1 MQIFVKALT
10 GKTITLEL
18 KSSDTIDNV
27 MAKVQDKEGWVAHL
41 AGLPQQLTI
50 SFSIPPDHQR
60 LIVAR
65 GRLPYN
71 TQKASTL
78 HLVLRLHG
86 GMQIFVETLTGK
98 MITLEVES
106 PHPIDNV
113 KAKIQNK
120 EGIPLDQQRSILPES
135 SSRTGGLFRI
145 TTSRRSPPGAALA

>member
-1 MQIFVKALT
+1 
-10 GKTITLEL
+10 
-18 KSSDTIDNV
+18 
-27 MAKVQDKEGWVAHL
+27 
-41 AGLPQQLTI
+41 
-50 SFSIPPDHQR
+50 
-60 LIVAR
+60 
-65 GRLPYN
+65 
-71 TQKASTL
+71 
-78 HLVLRLHG
+78 
-86 GMQIFVETLTGK
+86 MQIFVETLTGK